1 MRLRASATT
10 YPKSLPRSLSQR
22 LALLEDEGPW
32 RTRRRPIARVLRL
45 GIPRRLVG
53 TPLLATV
60 VVSGVAGC
68 VVLLLLPFA
77 SPEWKAALRPSAIAA
92 LLTASPPATERARHA
107 EKPPSFD
114 MTIRRGERG
123 RAPFPLRLVG
133 AEEADNVTILLRG
146 LPAGAALSNGKR
158 RDGHT
163 WVLRLADLKDLHV
176 ILGKGT
182 PDAFDVTVEVTSKAG
197 APLAKSI
204 ARVRLVDAATTR
216 PMHASMR

>member
-10 YPKSLPRSLSQR
+10 YPKTLPRSLSQR

-32 RTRRRPIARVLRL
+32 RTRRRSIARVLRL
-45 GIPRRLVG
+45 GIPRRLAS
-53 TPLLATV
+53 TPLL
-60 VVSGVAGC
+60 VSLVASGAAGC
-68 VVLLLLPFA
+68 AVLLLLPFA

-92 LLTASPPATERARHA
+92 LLTASPPATERMRDTAR
-107 EKPPSFD
+107 PSYFD

-146 LPAGAALSNGKR
+146 LPAGASLSSGKR

-163 WVLRLADLKDLHV
+163 WVLRLADLNELHV

-182 PDAFDVTVEVTSKAG
+182 PDAFEVTIEVTSKAG
-197 APLAKSI
+197 TPLAKSI
-204 ARVRLVDAATTR
+204 ARVRLVDAAATR
-216 PMHASMR
+216 PVHASMR